1 MGVFDKIRQ
10 QSDKIKQDYQ
20 TDKVIKEKLKKN
32 ELEGEKAKIKRRY
45 SGAGLTD
52 SELERIAKKEKTAKK
67 VDSIMGNFAGAA
79 GSMAGPA
86 PKPKRKSSPAPAKKK
101 TTSRKKKR
109 TSSRKVKNDTF
120 GFNF

>member
-20 TDKVIKEKLKKN
+20 TDKTIKVKLKAK
-32 ELEGEKAKIKRRY
+32 ELEDEKAKIKRKY

-52 SELERIAKKEKTAKK
+52 SEIERIAKKEKSAKK
-67 VDSIMGNFAGAA
+67 IDNIMGNFAGAA
-79 GSMAGPA
+79 GTMSGSA
-86 PKPKRKSSPAPAKKK
+86 PKPKRRSSPAPAKKK